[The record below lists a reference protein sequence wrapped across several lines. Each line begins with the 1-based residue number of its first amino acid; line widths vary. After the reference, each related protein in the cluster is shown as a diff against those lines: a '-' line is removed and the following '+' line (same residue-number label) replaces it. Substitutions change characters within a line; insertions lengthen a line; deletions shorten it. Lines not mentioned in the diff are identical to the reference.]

1 VRLRFLALVA
11 VGLALPLSAYS
22 ADVEHK
28 KPAIQVTFAER
39 NELQVDLAFVVEE
52 GMSDDALE
60 RLRSGLDVK
69 QRHSIDLVT
78 RRSAVWPAKI
88 QARMRIETLAR
99 YDSLTARYEL
109 TRKVRRS
116 VRKRK
121 YETAVD
127 ERKSTESI
135 GEVIEWMTRFDDL
148 PSLQLAAEVGDP
160 ALKLRI
166 DSTLGARF
174 LWYVFPARL
183 MVSTEHRLER

>member
-1 VRLRFLALVA
+1 VLVA
-11 VGLALPLSAYS
+11 FGLA
-22 ADVEHK
+22 
-28 KPAIQVTFAER
+28 VTFSAHSAEVERRKPSLEVTLAER

-52 GMSDDALE
+52 GLSDDALE

-109 TRKVRRS
+109 TLKVRRS

-121 YETAVD
+121 YETVVD
-127 ERKSTESI
+127 ERKRTESI
-135 GEVIEWMTRFDDL
+135 EEVVDWMTRFDEL
-148 PSLQLAAEVGDP
+148 PALPLAEEVGDP

-166 DSTLGARF
+166 DSTLGARY

-183 MVSTEHRLER
+183 MVSIEHKLES